1 MARNLFVLMPLIIFD
16 IDGTLTQSVQADDI
30 CFVRALA
37 EVWGFENVDT
47 DWSRYQHVTDAGLL
61 HELHETR
68 TGRTP
73 TTGELHAFRA
83 HFLAL
88 LAEMLAE
95 NPVAPIPGAPELLNH
110 LPLHTPYR
118 VSLATGAWGSSARM
132 KMRSAGMRFE
142 DHPAASSDDAPDRV
156 TIMQL
161 SRQRATERFG
171 EPEHVVYVGD
181 GIWDARACRNLG
193 LPFIGIGSGERATR
207 LQAEG
212 AVDVL
217 PDFSDLNAF
226 LKILQQATKR

>member
-1 MARNLFVLMPLIIFD
+1 MTPMPLIIFD

-37 EVWGFENVDT
+37 EVWDFHGIDT
-47 DWSRYQHVTDAGLL
+47 DWSKYQHVTDAGLL

-73 TTGELHAFRA
+73 TNAELHAFRD

-88 LAEMLAE
+88 LAQMLAE
-95 NPVAPIPGAPELLNH
+95 NPVAPIAGAPELLTH
-110 LPLHTPYR
+110 LTGHTEYR
-118 VSLATGAWGSSARM
+118 VALATGAWGDSARM

-142 DHPAASSDDAPDRV
+142 DHPAASSDDAHDRE

-171 EPEHVVYVGD
+171 DPGHVVYVGD
-181 GIWDARACRNLG
+181 GVWDARACRNLS
-193 LPFIGIGSGERATR
+193 LPFIGIGSGERAER

-212 AVDVL
+212 AVAVL
-217 PDFSDLNAF
+217 PDFSGLAHF
-226 LKILQQATKR
+226 LTALKHTLR